1 MTQEKISRKITV
13 LSFLA
18 MVSVVYIHH
27 NGVGTFERARW
38 NAIIQGFLTR
48 GISDWAVPFF
58 FMVSGF
64 WFARSRYVE
73 DELGGYRKLILK
85 RMKTLLPLILFG
97 PLLAPSL

>member
-27 NGVGTFERARW
+27 NAVGTFEPARW